1 MAKLKLQF
9 FGGNIWMFCG
19 FFQTSLNTVFS
30 SSKEIIFTS
39 HLLNSVYS
47 FLLKLLTLLFFIVC
61 FFVGFDSQV
70 IIQIKIPPIKK
81 LKVEL

>member
-1 MAKLKLQF
+1 
-9 FGGNIWMFCG
+9 MFCG

-47 FLLKLLTLLFFIVC
+47 FLLKLLTLLFV
-61 FFVGFDSQV
+61 VVVVFDSQV